1 MVQIIKSSISIDNN
15 YLIKKTKMNIQKMLF
30 FALLLSFTACSAQR
44 NKGKTMDFIEIVK
57 AQKGNTGFRGRVP
70 KEDMNKPN
78 QGKDFYILEIKA
90 MKDCAFDVVDLC
102 VSKNEKEAMM
112 LKIVGDE
119 QATKFNLK
127 KGESVFLRAECDDTI
142 KIITQQ
148 ISTPGELSLMINK
161 KKTVLKIR
169 KIEEILP
176 N

>member
-1 MVQIIKSSISIDNN
+1 
-15 YLIKKTKMNIQKMLF
+15 MNIQKILL
-30 FALLLSFTACSAQR
+30 FALFLSFTACSAQK
-44 NKGKTMDFIEIVK
+44 NKAKTVDIIEIVK

-78 QGKDFYILEIKA
+78 QGKDFYIVEIKA
-90 MKDCAFDVVDLC
+90 VKDCTFDVIDLC
-102 VSKNEKEAMM
+102 VSKNEKEAIM
-112 LKIVGDE
+112 LKIVGDG

-148 ISTPGELSLMINK
+148 ISTAELSLMINK

>member
-1 MVQIIKSSISIDNN
+1 
-15 YLIKKTKMNIQKMLF
+15 MNIQKLLF
-30 FALLLSFTACSAQR
+30 FALLLSFTACSAQK

-90 MKDCAFDVVDLC
+90 VKDCYIQLVNLAVD
-102 VSKNEKEAMM
+102 KNKQTIFLSIAN
-112 LKIVGDE
+112 DE
-119 QATKFNLK
+119 GRDEFLLK
-127 KGESVFLRAECDDTI
+127 KGDHIFLRAEVGETNITVKNINTALNCLARLCV
-142 KIITQQ
+142 KINQKQEMLDIQ
-148 ISTPGELSLMINK
+148 
-161 KKTVLKIR
+161 